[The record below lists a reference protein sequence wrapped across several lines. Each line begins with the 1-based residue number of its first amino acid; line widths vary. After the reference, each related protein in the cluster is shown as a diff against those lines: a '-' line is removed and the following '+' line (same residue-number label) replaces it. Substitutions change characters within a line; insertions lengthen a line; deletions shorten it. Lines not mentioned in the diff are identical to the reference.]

1 MNSKQIVQ
9 SNKHAVVIGASMT
22 GLVAARV
29 LSDHFEQVPIIERD
43 RLPEQVEVRKGV
55 PQGQHV
61 HALLAKGAV
70 ILAELFPGL
79 FEALTRQG
87 AIRFTPQDIRSYT
100 MGTWNTR
107 FPSTIHIY
115 SQSRHFEQREPMSNQ
130 MKSTTDLH
138 IRLPA
143 GRFLVY
149 TEYEDPAGRALQLFH
164 GFPGSRCITIT
175 WAC

>member
-1 MNSKQIVQ
+1 
-9 SNKHAVVIGASMT
+9 
-22 GLVAARV
+22 V

-138 IRLPA
+138 IRLQLAVSSSIPSMRIQLA
-143 GRFLVY
+143 EPCSSSTVFL
-149 TEYEDPAGRALQLFH
+149 ARAASRS
-164 GFPGSRCITIT
+164 PGHVKTGD
-175 WAC
+175 